1 MKNLLKKI
9 FSIESEE
16 YYTEI
21 KFLNKTFRHIKA
33 KRLIKDFN
41 KQQEFIRKAG
51 VILNNGIN
59 KEKISYEIERFN
71 SLGIMP
77 KSEKGGVKLI
87 VTLTSYPDRMYD
99 IHYSVYS
106 LLKQSKKPDMVI
118 L

>member
-9 FSIESEE
+9 FSIKSEE

-77 KSEKGGVKLI
+77 KSEIGRAHV
-87 VTLTSYPDRMYD
+87 
-99 IHYSVYS
+99 
-106 LLKQSKKPDMVI
+106 
-118 L
+118 